1 MCVHECMLCM
11 HVSVYIYMKVYIY
24 MFTHN
29 SYVQIFYFPFASQ
42 LSGDGENWITCIFP
56 SMLIHKIHDNLVLF
70 MFFNME
76 ILLKH
81 QNVSY

>member
-42 LSGDGENWITCIFP
+42 LSGDGEHWSTCIFP

-76 ILLKH
+76 ILIKH

>member
-11 HVSVYIYMKVYIY
+11 HVSVYIYMNVYIY

-42 LSGDGENWITCIFP
+42 LSGDGEHWSTCIFP